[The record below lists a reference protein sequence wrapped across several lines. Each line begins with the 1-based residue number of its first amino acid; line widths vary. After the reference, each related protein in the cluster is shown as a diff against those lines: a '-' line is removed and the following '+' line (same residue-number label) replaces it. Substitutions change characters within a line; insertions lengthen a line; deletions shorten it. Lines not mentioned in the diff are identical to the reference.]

1 MISADFKQK
10 IHGKKPL
17 KGTFVKMNCPTAV
30 EALGLAGLDFII
42 IDGEHAPLDEM
53 HLEAMLRAADCV
65 GLPVVVRVPVADEF
79 HILKVLDMG
88 AAGVQ
93 IPGLTS
99 TEEVRACLDAALY
112 APEGHRGLSF
122 SQRSARYG
130 TMDKFEYMRHSNEN
144 LVKVFHIENREIA
157 ARVEELCQVR
167 DIDVLFVGP
176 MDLSQSFGHPGNPA
190 NPEEQDAIRRII
202 EVAARYDVPVGIF
215 VGTAEAAAKY
225 EAMGVRYIAIGSD
238 ISFLM
243 NGAKSAMK

>member
-1 MISADFKQK
+1 MISVDFKQK
-10 IHGKKPL
+10 IHGRKPL
-17 KGTFVKMNCPTAV
+17 RGTFVKMNCPTAI

-53 HLEAMLRAADCV
+53 HLESMLRAADCV

-99 TEEVRACLDAALY
+99 TEAVEACLDAALY

-122 SQRSARYG
+122 AQRSARYG
-130 TMDKFEYMRHSNEN
+130 TMDKFEYMRFSNEN
-144 LVKVFHIENREIA
+144 LVKVFHIENREMA
-157 ARVEELCQVR
+157 ERAEELCRIKGV
-167 DIDVLFVGP
+167 DVLFIGP
-176 MDLSQSFGHPGNPA
+176 MDLSQSFGHPGDPS
-190 NPEEQDAIRRII
+190 NPEEQEAIRRII
-202 EVAARYDVPVGIF
+202 DTAARFDVPVGIF
-215 VGTAEAAAKY
+215 VGSTEAAAKY

-238 ISFLM
+238 VSFLM
-243 NGAKSAMK
+243 SGARKALT

>member
-88 AAGVQ
+88 AAGVCSHNQ
-93 IPGLTS
+93 
-99 TEEVRACLDAALY
+99 
-112 APEGHRGLSF
+112 
-122 SQRSARYG
+122 
-130 TMDKFEYMRHSNEN
+130 
-144 LVKVFHIENREIA
+144 
-157 ARVEELCQVR
+157 
-167 DIDVLFVGP
+167 
-176 MDLSQSFGHPGNPA
+176 
-190 NPEEQDAIRRII
+190 
-202 EVAARYDVPVGIF
+202 
-215 VGTAEAAAKY
+215 
-225 EAMGVRYIAIGSD
+225 
-238 ISFLM
+238 
-243 NGAKSAMK
+243 GAGQ

>member
-65 GLPVVVRVPVADEF
+65 GLPVVVRVPAADEF

-122 SQRSARYG
+122 AQRSARYG
-130 TMDKFEYMRHSNEN
+130 TMDKFEYCLLYTSPSPRGGTVPSQRYRRPVCRANGSEP
-144 LVKVFHIENREIA
+144 
-157 ARVEELCQVR
+157 
-167 DIDVLFVGP
+167 VLWTSRQP
-176 MDLSQSFGHPGNPA
+176 C
-190 NPEEQDAIRRII
+190 
-202 EVAARYDVPVGIF
+202 
-215 VGTAEAAAKY
+215 
-225 EAMGVRYIAIGSD
+225 
-238 ISFLM
+238 
-243 NGAKSAMK
+243 

>member
-88 AAGVQ
+88 AAR
-93 IPGLTS
+93 
-99 TEEVRACLDAALY
+99 RADPRPYL
-112 APEGHRGLSF
+112 HRGGASLSGC
-122 SQRSARYG
+122 RS
-130 TMDKFEYMRHSNEN
+130 
-144 LVKVFHIENREIA
+144 V
-157 ARVEELCQVR
+157 C
-167 DIDVLFVGP
+167 P
-176 MDLSQSFGHPGNPA
+176 
-190 NPEEQDAIRRII
+190 
-202 EVAARYDVPVGIF
+202 
-215 VGTAEAAAKY
+215 
-225 EAMGVRYIAIGSD
+225 
-238 ISFLM
+238 
-243 NGAKSAMK
+243 